1 LAPSVSWLVKSTC
14 VTEEGRI
21 LKRGVPAGAS
31 LSAFLSFLQWLNVIK
46 KRKHVLIVQNL
57 LSNLFFLIE

>member
-1 LAPSVSWLVKSTC
+1 LVKSTC

-46 KRKHVLIVQNL
+46 KRKHVLIVQN
-57 LSNLFFLIE
+57 